1 MLAEVSCL
9 QARISQ
15 EDSPEKN
22 PWPINNSLPQ
32 DMKTHKARHLIMSRL
47 MSYLRAFA
55 PISNLLS
62 FLCEHN
68 RKLVAPQ
75 RKALY

>member
-47 MSYLRAFA
+47 ILYLTQSFR
-55 PISNLLS
+55 PHLKSPLS
-62 FLCEHN
+62 S
-68 RKLVAPQ
+68 
-75 RKALY
+75 